1 MERKGKWLRKN
12 SSRKSWYPKNLTI
25 PSCAW
30 LRNSS
35 KKRGCYKTE
44 YTIDPDIIGGIVIRI
59 GDKVYD
65 VSLRSRLETI
75 RQSL

>member
-1 MERKGKWLRKN
+1 MVKEKLVAKIVVSEKPDDDILRKV
-12 SSRKSWYPKNLTI
+12 
-25 PSCAW
+25 AEFV
-30 LRNSS
+30 

-44 YTIDPDIIGGIVIRI
+44 YVIDPDIIGGIVIRI

-65 VSLRSRLETI
+65 GSVRSRLEVL

>member
-1 MERKGKWLRKN
+1 MAEEKLVAKVVVSEKPDDSVLHMV
-12 SSRKSWYPKNLTI
+12 
-25 PSCAW
+25 AEFV
-30 LRNSS
+30 

-65 VSLRSRLETI
+65 GSLRSRLETI